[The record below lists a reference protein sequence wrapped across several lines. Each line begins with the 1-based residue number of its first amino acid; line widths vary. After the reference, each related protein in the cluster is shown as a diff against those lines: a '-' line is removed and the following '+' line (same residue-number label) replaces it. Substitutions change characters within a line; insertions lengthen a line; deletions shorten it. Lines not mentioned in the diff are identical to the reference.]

1 MCYAIRLLSFYS
13 LYFNLTG
20 EEKVMQYIQ
29 VSSRQYVM
37 TGGIDSII
45 AIEGSLE
52 VDIIEI
58 GSKQLMSVSCD
69 IWEQTQQFYVFCDI
83 KCKHFSS
90 GYVHI

>member
-1 MCYAIRLLSFYS
+1 MCYAILLLSFYS

-29 VSSRQYVM
+29 VSSRQNVM

-69 IWEQTQQFYVFCDI
+69 IWEQTQQV
-83 KCKHFSS
+83 
-90 GYVHI
+90 